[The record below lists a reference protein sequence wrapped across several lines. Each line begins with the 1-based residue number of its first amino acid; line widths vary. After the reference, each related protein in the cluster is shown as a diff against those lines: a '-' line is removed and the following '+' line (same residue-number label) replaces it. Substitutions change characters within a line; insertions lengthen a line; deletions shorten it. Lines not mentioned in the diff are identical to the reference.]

1 MTYISSTGGLLHVN
15 LSLPYVDPHDR
26 ARSDSTWRNE
36 RRPVLPN
43 AKMGAST
50 RLRGMLQSP
59 LSRSSSLLLTGE
71 VGYVSRVGTIFMS
84 SLPSVYDVRFTGNQ

>member
-1 MTYISSTGGLLHVN
+1 MTNLSSTGGLLHVD
-15 LSLPYVDPHDR
+15 LSIPHADPHDR

-43 AKMGAST
+43 AKMGTPT
-50 RLRGMLQSP
+50 RLRGMPQSP
-59 LSRSSSLLLTGE
+59 LIRASSLLLTGE

-84 SLPSVYDVRFTGNQ
+84 SLPSVYDVRFAGNQ